1 MPILNSLRYHLGL
14 ARAFGLPAA
23 VSLAIRRKFALRK
36 PLTVHWQGQQIV
48 VRPRESDPIV
58 ASNVLG
64 WHEYALGERA
74 ETALSRLAEKWRARG
89 KTPVIIDGGAN
100 VGYAALHF
108 AKLYPEAVIIAI
120 EPNPETFE
128 VLRQNCAG
136 YPQIRPVLG
145 ALWSHDKGVSLQS
158 DPDTSWADHVRDGGL
173 TPSFRLQD
181 LLASVPDSRSL
192 IIKLDI
198 EGAEG
203 EVCRAAPE
211 VLRATACL
219 LIEPHDYLRPGA
231 SVLSPVYDALHDLR
245 VDTLLVGEYIAVIAS
260 SLMRERITEAAAIPT
275 PAPVPATT
283 IGKPKLATAQ

>member
-23 VSLAIRRKFALRK
+23 ISLGIRRKLGMRK
-36 PLTVHWQGQQIV
+36 PLTLRWQGERIA
-48 VRPRESDPIV
+48 VRPRESDPVV
-58 ASNVLG
+58 ASSVLG

-74 ETALSRLAEKWRARG
+74 ETALSRLARKWRASG
-89 KTPVIIDGGAN
+89 QTPVIIDGGAN

-108 AKLYPEAVIIAI
+108 ARLYPEAVIIAV

-128 VLRQNCAG
+128 MLRRNCAG
-136 YPQIRPVLG
+136 QRQIRPLFG
-145 ALWSHDKGVSLQS
+145 ALWSHDQGVSLQS
-158 DPDTSWADHVRDGGL
+158 DPESSWSDRVHDGGL

-181 LLASVPDSRSL
+181 LLASVSKSRAL

-211 VLRATACL
+211 VLRTTACL
-219 LIEPHDYLRPGA
+219 LIEPHDYLHPGA
-231 SVLSPVYDALHDLR
+231 SVLSPVYDALNGLQ
-245 VDTLLVGEYIAVIAS
+245 VDTLLVGEYIALIAS
-260 SLMRERITEAAAIPT
+260 SLMREEVTETIAFASP
-275 PAPVPATT
+275 PSVATSAE
-283 IGKPKLATAQ
+283 LASAQAR

>member
-1 MPILNSLRYHLGL
+1 MSILSSLRYHLGL
-14 ARAFGLPAA
+14 ARAFGMPAA
-23 VSLAIRRKFALRK
+23 VSLGIRRKFGLRK
-36 PLTVHWQGQQIV
+36 PVTARWQGQRVV
-48 VRPRESDPIV
+48 VRPRESDPVV
-58 ASNVLG
+58 ASSVLG
-64 WHEYALGERA
+64 WQEYALGERA
-74 ETALSRLAEKWRARG
+74 ETALSRLAQKWHARG
-89 KTPVIIDGGAN
+89 RTPVIIDGGAN

-108 AKLYPEAVIIAI
+108 AKLYPEAVIIAV
-120 EPNPETFE
+120 EPNPETFD

-145 ALWSHDKGVSLQS
+145 ALWSHDQGVSLQS
-158 DPDTSWADHVRDGGL
+158 DPESSWSDRVHDGGL

-181 LLASVPDSRSL
+181 LLASVPNSRSL

-211 VLRATACL
+211 VLRTTACL

-231 SVLSPVYDALHDLR
+231 SVLSPVYDALNGLQ

-260 SLMRERITEAAAIPT
+260 SLMREPVTEMVTVAA
-275 PAPVPATT
+275 PAPSAM
-283 IGKPKLATAQ
+283 IAEAKLATAQ